1 MPRCEGRIARHLG
14 VLREIRDEPRRI
26 VSLMGDGLF
35 STWRARGG
43 GFFGLG
49 YLIAFVVLELQMI
62 STEVRGSDGVVEFF
76 TSQIVE
82 YIFRFAVQSLVN
94 VILALIWPVY
104 VLQWLGGWGLVALG
118 GGYLLFEKVLR
129 PYVEGWFPQLQ
140 TKESK
145 SAVEKS
151 L

>member
-1 MPRCEGRIARHLG
+1 MPRCEGRIACHLG

>member
-35 STWRARGG
+35 STWRARSG

-76 TSQIVE
+76 TS
-82 YIFRFAVQSLVN
+82 
-94 VILALIWPVY
+94 
-104 VLQWLGGWGLVALG
+104 
-118 GGYLLFEKVLR
+118 
-129 PYVEGWFPQLQ
+129 
-140 TKESK
+140 
-145 SAVEKS
+145 
-151 L
+151 

>member
-1 MPRCEGRIARHLG
+1 

-26 VSLMGDGLF
+26 VSLMGDGSF

-104 VLQWLGGWGLVALG
+104 VLQWLEGWGLVALG

-129 PYVEGWFPQLQ
+129 SYVEGWFPQLQ